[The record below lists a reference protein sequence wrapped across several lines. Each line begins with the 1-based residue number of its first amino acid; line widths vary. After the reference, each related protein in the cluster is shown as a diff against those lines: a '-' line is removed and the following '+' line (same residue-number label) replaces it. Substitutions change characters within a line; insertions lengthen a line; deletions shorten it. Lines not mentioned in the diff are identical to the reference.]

1 MDLSSSVVDDEAM
14 KEEWVVVKKRRIIIL
29 VPPAEESQSGV
40 PKVKSTK
47 SRRNIRISGSPKRTA
62 KRISNRKSSR
72 PSKKLSDNQLKIKD
86 EFEKP
91 SQVLP
96 LRQAQA
102 SQGKSRY
109 LRRNKNL
116 DPSIASGNW
125 NKRTMDNSHDHLSR
139 IPLMQCEPITQG
151 LQNRNIVAHVE
162 KQTMMPSQK
171 IAASL
176 RRLPVVRSNVVD
188 YKLRALNLERKLQ
201 LLGGLRSWLL
211 SQGLER
217 FICIFER
224 EKVGIYQLVKLTM
237 GKLKDMG
244 ANAVGPRRKLIYA
257 IERLCRPSYFDD
269 CHD

>member
-1 MDLSSSVVDDEAM
+1 MDLSNSVVDDEAM

-29 VPPAEESQSGV
+29 VPPAEESQSVV

-47 SRRNIRISGSPKRTA
+47 SRRNIQISGSPKRRA

-72 PSKKLSDNQLKIKD
+72 PSKKLSDNQHKIKD
-86 EFEKP
+86 EVEKP

-96 LRQAQA
+96 LCQAQA
-102 SQGKSRY
+102 NQGKSRY
-109 LRRNKNL
+109 LGRNKNL

-139 IPLMQCEPITQG
+139 IPLMQREPITQG
-151 LQNRNIVAHVE
+151 LQNRNIVTHFE
-162 KQTMMPSQK
+162 RQTMMPSHK

-201 LLGGLRSWLL
+201 LLGGLRTWLL

-224 EKVGIYQLVKLTM
+224 EKVGIYQLVNLTM
-237 GKLKDMG
+237 SKLKDMG

-257 IERLCRPSYFDD
+257 IERLCRPSYFED
-269 CHD
+269 CQD